1 MSDSTANA
9 AQSAGSTSGRRGQ
22 ERYVA
27 PLDETPLREI
37 DVVDVNAVPESQWRE
52 AWKRL
57 RVSPLFWLATLILVV
72 LAVMVT
78 FPSLF
83 TDADPNQA
91 SLGNQFG
98 PPSEGHPFGYNFQGA
113 DIWARTV
120 YGARASVAVGVLAT
134 IVTVLLGVVTGAI
147 AGFYGGIVDTLI
159 SRISDIFFSI
169 PLLLAAITVLS
180 VINNLIPNRSFWTAV
195 IVVVMAL
202 ALFAWPQI
210 TRQMRGAVLEVKN
223 LEFVDAATAI
233 GASKL
238 TNLRRHIVPNALSP
252 VIVTATITLG
262 IFIVSESALSF
273 LGLGLPQNIVS
284 WGNDL
289 SDAQNLVRSGQN
301 LIVMYVP
308 ATALAITVLGF
319 VLLGEAVREALD
331 PKAKKS

>member
-1 MSDSTANA
+1 MSET
-9 AQSAGSTSGRRGQ
+9 REGQ
-22 ERYVA
+22 ERFVA
-27 PLDETPLREI
+27 PLDETPLRAI
-37 DVVDVNAVPESQWRE
+37 DAVDVDAVPESQWKE

-57 RVSPLFWLATLILVV
+57 RKSPLFWLASVIILV
-72 LAVMVT
+72 LAVVVA
-78 FPSLF
+78 FPGLF
-83 TDADPNQA
+83 TSADPTA
-91 SLGNQFG
+91 AKLGNQFD

-134 IVTVLLGVVTGAI
+134 FLTILLGMVTGAI
-147 AGFYGGIVDTLI
+147 AGFYGGFTDTIV
-159 SRISDIFFSI
+159 SRLSDIFFSI
-169 PLLLAAITVLS
+169 PLLLACIVVIS
-180 VINNLIPNRSFWTAV
+180 VINNVWEDRGFWGSV
-195 IVVVMAL
+195 FVVVMAL

-238 TNLRRHIVPNALSP
+238 SNLRRHIVPNSLSP
-252 VIVTATITLG
+252 VIVSATIMLG
-262 IFIVSESALSF
+262 VFIVSESALSF

-289 SDAQNLVRSGQN
+289 SDAQNQVRSGTH
-301 LIVMYVP
+301 LVVMWVP
-308 ATALAITVLGF
+308 ATALAVTVLGF

-331 PKAKKS
+331 PKARKS

>member
-1 MSDSTANA
+1 MSETRS
-9 AQSAGSTSGRRGQ
+9 GQ
-22 ERYVA
+22 ERFVA
-27 PLDETPLREI
+27 PLEETPLRAI
-37 DVVDVNAVPESQWRE
+37 DAVDVDAVPESQWRE

-57 RVSPLFWLATLILVV
+57 RKSPLFWISALIILV
-72 LAVMVT
+72 LAVMVA

-83 TDADPNQA
+83 TSADPNQA
-91 SLGNQFG
+91 SLDKQFA
-98 PPSEGHPFGYNFQGA
+98 PASEGHPFGYNFQGA

-134 IVTVLLGVVTGAI
+134 VVTVLLGMVTGAI
-147 AGFYGGIVDTLI
+147 AGFYGGWIDTIV
-159 SRISDIFFSI
+159 SRLSDIFFSI
-169 PLLLAAITVLS
+169 PLLLACIVVIS
-180 VINNLIPNRSFWTAV
+180 VINNIWEDRGFWGSV
-195 IVVVMAL
+195 IVVVLAL

-233 GASKL
+233 GASRL

-252 VIVTATITLG
+252 VIVSATIMLG
-262 IFIVSESALSF
+262 VFIVSESALSF
-273 LGLGLPQNIVS
+273 LGIGLPQSIVS

-289 SDAQNLVRSGQN
+289 SDAQNLVPSGQH
-301 LIVMYVP
+301 LVVMWVP

-331 PKAKKS
+331 PKSRNS

>member
-1 MSDSTANA
+1 MHDTQPGA
-9 AQSAGSTSGRRGQ
+9 RPGQ

-27 PLDETPLREI
+27 PTDETPLRAI
-37 DVVDVNAVPESQWRE
+37 DVVDVDAVPESQWRE

-57 RVSPLFWLATLILVV
+57 RKSPLFWLASVIILV
-72 LAVMVT
+72 LAVMVA
-78 FPSLF
+78 FPTLF
-83 TDADPNQA
+83 TSADPNQA
-91 SLGNQFG
+91 SLDKQFAPAG
-98 PPSEGHPFGYNFQGA
+98 EGHPFGYNFQGA

-120 YGARASVAVGVLAT
+120 YGARASVAVGVFAT
-134 IVTVLLGVVTGAI
+134 LVTVLLGVVTGAI

-159 SRISDIFFSI
+159 SRLSDIFFSI
-169 PLLLAAITVLS
+169 PVLLGSIVVIS
-180 VINNLIPNRSFWTAV
+180 VINNVYPNKGFWGSV
-195 IVVVMAL
+195 FVVVLAL

-252 VIVTATITLG
+252 VIVSATISLG
-262 IFIVSESALSF
+262 VFIVAESALSF
-273 LGLGLPQNIVS
+273 LGIGLPQTMVS

-289 SDAQNLVRSGQN
+289 SDAQTLVRSGQH
-301 LIVMYVP
+301 LVVMWVP
-308 ATALAITVLGF
+308 ATALAVTVLGF

-331 PKAKKS
+331 PKARKS

>member
-1 MSDSTANA
+1 MSETHP
-9 AQSAGSTSGRRGQ
+9 GQ
-22 ERYVA
+22 ERFVA
-27 PLDETPLREI
+27 PLDETPLRAI
-37 DVVDVNAVPESQWRE
+37 DAVDVDAVPESQWKE

-57 RVSPLFWLATLILVV
+57 RKSPLFWLASLIILV
-72 LAVMVT
+72 LAVMVA
-78 FPSLF
+78 FPTLF
-83 TDADPNQA
+83 TSADPNEA
-91 SLGNQFG
+91 SLGKQFA

-134 IVTVLLGVVTGAI
+134 VVTVVLGMVTGAI
-147 AGFYGGIVDTLI
+147 AGFYGGIVDTI
-159 SRISDIFFSI
+159 VSRLSDIFFSI
-169 PLLLAAITVLS
+169 PLLLACIVVIS
-180 VINNLIPNRSFWTAV
+180 VINNLWDDRGFWGSV
-195 IVVVMAL
+195 LVVVMAL

-233 GASKL
+233 GASKVS
-238 TNLRRHIVPNALSP
+238 NLRRHIVPNALSP
-252 VIVTATITLG
+252 VIVSATIMLG
-262 IFIVSESALSF
+262 VFIVSESSLSF
-273 LGLGLPQNIVS
+273 LGLGFPQSMVS

-289 SDAQNLVRSGQN
+289 ADAQTLVRSGQH
-301 LIVMYVP
+301 LVVMWVP